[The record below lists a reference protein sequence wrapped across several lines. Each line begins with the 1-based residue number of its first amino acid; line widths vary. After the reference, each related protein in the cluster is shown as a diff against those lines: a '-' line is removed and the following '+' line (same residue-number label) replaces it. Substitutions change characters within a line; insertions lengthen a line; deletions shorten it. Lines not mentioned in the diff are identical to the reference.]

1 MNLTYTSCPIAGT
14 SNRTYFTNKALI
26 SICYHFNIALPCP
39 FFLQSPSHHPHFY
52 FFTKENKALS
62 DDKELLLS
70 EHTFIS
76 FGRGYFAP
84 EVETFN
90 SGKETFQPRVG
101 TFFSGTGRIFPRQES
116 SPFRQESFLLR
127 RDSFLLKQEILS
139 LRENGLSF
147 K

>member
-1 MNLTYTSCPIAGT
+1 MSLTYSSCPTAGL
-14 SNRTYFTNKALI
+14 SNRTYFSNKALI
-26 SICYHFNIALPCP
+26 SICYHFNIALPCA
-39 FFLQSPSHHPHFY
+39 FFQQSPSHHPHIY
-52 FFTKENKALS
+52 FFTIGNKALS
-62 DDKELLLS
+62 DDRELLLS
-70 EHTFIS
+70 EHPTIP

-90 SGKETFQPRVG
+90 SGNG
-101 TFFSGTGRIFPRQES
+101 TFLSGTGRIFPRQES